1 MTVERQTQC
10 SKSALGLRVCRLSK
24 RYRWVSKIWSG
35 SRELHATTE
44 ASLEIEPGKTLALVG
59 SSGSGKSTLARCVT
73 RLERPDEGEIWLGDI
88 DIARLGARDL
98 GPIRTKIQMIFQDP
112 VTAMNPRM
120 SALQLIEEP
129 LLIQGRGTR
138 QDRKERG
145 AQLMTEVGLS
155 PDWLNRSIT
164 KFSGGQKQRIALAR
178 ALTIEPKCLVLDE
191 ALSGLDL
198 ANQLQI
204 AELLLQLQATHS
216 LTYLLISHDLTLVAR
231 MANSIAV
238 MAAGRIVEQGPTDEM
253 LSQPIQPETRALV
266 ASAERLQATLSLA
279 RGASA

>member
-1 MTVERQTQC
+1 
-10 SKSALGLRVCRLSK
+10 
-24 RYRWVSKIWSG
+24 
-35 SRELHATTE
+35 
-44 ASLEIEPGKTLALVG
+44 
-59 SSGSGKSTLARCVT
+59 
-73 RLERPDEGEIWLGDI
+73 
-88 DIARLGARDL
+88 
-98 GPIRTKIQMIFQDP
+98 MIFQDP
-112 VTAMNPRM
+112 ATAMNPRM

-155 PDWLNRSIT
+155 PDWLPRPIT
-164 KFSGGQKQRIALAR
+164 EFSGGQKQRIALAR

-198 ANQLQI
+198 ASQSQI
-204 AELLLQLQATHS
+204 AELLLELQAAHS
-216 LTYLLISHDLTLVAR
+216 LTYLLISHDLALVAG

-253 LSQPIQPETRALV
+253 LSHPIQSETRALV
-266 ASAERLQATLSLA
+266 TSAERLQATLSLA
-279 RGASA
+279 RGASV

>member
-1 MTVERQTQC
+1 MTVERQTQR
-10 SKSALGLRVCRLSK
+10 SKSGLGLRVCRLSK
-24 RYRWVSKIWSG
+24 RYRWASKFWSG
-35 SRELHATTE
+35 SREFHATTE

-59 SSGSGKSTLARCVT
+59 SSGAGKSTLARCVT

-88 DIARLGARDL
+88 DIAQLGSRDL
-98 GPIRTKIQMIFQDP
+98 RPIRTKIQMIFQDP

-138 QDRKERG
+138 RDRKERG

-155 PDWLNRSIT
+155 PDWLDRPIT
-164 KFSGGQKQRIALAR
+164 EFSGGQKQRIALAR

-198 ANQLQI
+198 ANQSQI
-204 AELLLQLQATHS
+204 AELLQQLQATHS
-216 LTYLLISHDLTLVAR
+216 LTYLLISHDLTLVAG

-253 LSQPIQPETRALV
+253 LSHPTHPETRALV
-266 ASAERLQATLSLA
+266 ASAERLQASLSLA
-279 RGASA
+279 RGASV